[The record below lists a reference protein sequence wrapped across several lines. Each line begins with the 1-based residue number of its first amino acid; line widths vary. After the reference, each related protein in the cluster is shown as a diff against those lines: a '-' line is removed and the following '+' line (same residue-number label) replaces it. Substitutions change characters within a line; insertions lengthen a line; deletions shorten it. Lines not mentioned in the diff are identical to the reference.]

1 MSEELQSGGK
11 VNLDKYPRLA
21 GVLFLV
27 IGLIFGFI
35 GFYFPI
41 RDAYQGAP
49 KITMYPKA
57 TFTSVALTI
66 LGCVLFI
73 LGPLATR
80 LVYKFAALGGW
91 KQKLVIA
98 AILVPLVLAAILV
111 DHVFEQFLESLGYKF

>member
-66 LGCVLFI
+66 LGCVLVI
-73 LGPLATR
+73 LGPMAAMLI
-80 LVYKFAALGGW
+80 YKYAGLRGW
-91 KQKLVIA
+91 RQKLVIVA
-98 AILVPLVLAAILV
+98 AVAPLLLAAILV
-111 DHVFEQFLESLGYKF
+111 DHFFEQFMESFGYKF